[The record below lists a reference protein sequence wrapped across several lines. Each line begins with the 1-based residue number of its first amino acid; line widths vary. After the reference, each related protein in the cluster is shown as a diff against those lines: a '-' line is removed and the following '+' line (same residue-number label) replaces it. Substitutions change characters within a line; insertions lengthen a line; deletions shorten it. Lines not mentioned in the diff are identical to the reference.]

1 MLNLYI
7 KPHSAEAQPQQHVDD
22 DEGDEELSPMEHFMY
37 LSRLRHVHNI
47 QVELKKL
54 RKKNRVRKLLS
65 TVI

>member
-7 KPHSAEAQPQQHVDD
+7 KPHSAEAQQHVDD